1 MGEAEQQLDGS
12 ALCLSCGMCCRG
24 MLHGWAKLDPDEW
37 EMAARAGLDVFEGE
51 SGPAF
56 RLPCPRLNGNAC
68 EIYGHRPSTCS
79 GYRCGLLEKYLSGAV
94 SLDEA
99 VATAAEA
106 KRLAAEVRELA
117 GPEPFPALRERWR
130 RGLASFLSGEAA
142 AAERE
147 QRAYLMLSALNAY
160 LDRYMVA
167 PREPGLLDKSQGPL
181 EKREIGG

>member
-1 MGEAEQQLDGS
+1 
-12 ALCLSCGMCCRG
+12 MCCRG
-24 MLHGWAKLDPDEW
+24 MLHGWAKLEPDERD
-37 EMAARAGLDVFEGE
+37 MAASAGLDVFEGE

-56 RLPCPRLNGNAC
+56 RLPCPRLDGNAC

-79 GYRCGLLEKYLSGAV
+79 GYECGLLEKYLSGAV

-99 VATAAEA
+99 VGTVAEA
-106 KRLAAEVRELA
+106 KRLAGEVRNLA

-130 RGLASFLSGEAA
+130 QGLGAFMSGDPA

-147 QRAYLMLSALNAY
+147 QRAYLMISALNAF

-167 PREPGLLDKSQGPL
+167 PREPGLLDKSEGPL
-181 EKREIGG
+181 EKRGIAG